1 MTNVKLT
8 NHDFLL
14 SASLLPVT
22 VLSNLNQLRFKFVL
36 NHLQLNFLH
45 IATVMK
51 KKLKVS
57 LSSLYLSEPQ
67 QDGKKILSHQVL
79 LFYFCVAITDNQP
92 SFLF

>member
-45 IATVMK
+45 ITTV
-51 KKLKVS
+51 LKVS